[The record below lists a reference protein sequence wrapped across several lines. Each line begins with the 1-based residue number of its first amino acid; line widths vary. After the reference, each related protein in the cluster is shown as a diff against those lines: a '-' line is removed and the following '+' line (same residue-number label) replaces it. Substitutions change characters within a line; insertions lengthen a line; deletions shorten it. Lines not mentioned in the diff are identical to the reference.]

1 MIQSELICVKQ
12 TTNIGQE
19 SFQAVKSICL
29 LFWKTNRMRLICL
42 LEDTSVS
49 LFLVSAPSLLDLDG
63 KKKYIYTVEILK
75 IVFTSFLLFSWD
87 RQEYLLCNCQQS
99 PSKRAP
105 LYLARFISLNQQTSA
120 IYPCNK
126 SH

>member
-1 MIQSELICVKQ
+1 MIQSLPICVKQ
-12 TTNIGQE
+12 TANLGQE

-63 KKKYIYTVEILK
+63 KKKYIHSGNLENCVYFFSSI
-75 IVFTSFLLFSWD
+75 FLG
-87 RQEYLLCNCQQS
+87 
-99 PSKRAP
+99 
-105 LYLARFISLNQQTSA
+105 
-120 IYPCNK
+120 
-126 SH
+126 